1 MHGAHPKHQL
11 QVTSPPPLPR
21 RGVSVPPRKYCPRWK
36 KGTEGYSRP
45 MNQCLPLLSAENT
58 HTHTQTA
65 PKEGRRGSSAP
76 CSRPLRQRGSTGSPR
91 SRSALFPGRV
101 SALAPS
107 LFFSERAPQPP
118 PRVFPSTAQCPFF
131 YFTFLGSYQEPPG
144 MIRNTWP
151 LRAAG
156 AQEIR
161 TLKLEENQ
169 GSSRLGKKH
178 RFRGWGCLCGGA
190 SPASSGR
197 VRISCLLQTPRVPG
211 SLGVH

>member
-1 MHGAHPKHQL
+1 MHEHPKHQL
-11 QVTSPPPLPR
+11 HVTSPPPLPR
-21 RGVSVPPRKYCPRWK
+21 RGVCVPPRKYCPRWK
-36 KGTEGYSRP
+36 KGSEGYSRP

-58 HTHTQTA
+58 HTHKQH
-65 PKEGRRGSSAP
+65 PRNEEESSCAP
-76 CSRPLRQRGSTGSPR
+76 CSGPLRQRASIGSPR
-91 SRSALFPGRV
+91 SMSALLPGRV

-107 LFFSERAPQPP
+107 LFFPERAPLPP
-118 PRVFPSTAQCPFF
+118 PGVFPSTAQCPFF

-169 GSSRLGKKH
+169 GNSRLGKKH
-178 RFRGWGCLCGGA
+178 WFRGWGCLCGGA

-197 VRISCLLQTPRVPG
+197 ERISCLLQAPRVHG